1 MASVTVAVEG
11 SPSPL
16 LSPSPLVTSEPEA
29 VDNGLKLMFN
39 LWINWGF
46 GKTEGL
52 LLLISENPLAFTITL
67 FVLALSCLLW
77 YCCSCCCCCL
87 RRQPERRGINKYL
100 VLEWVWFHNFE
111 NKNLLI
117 FSLES
122 KVEEVLTTSRSSMLR
137 KRDLVRHL
145 SRRVIRVGGVSETT
159 PTKITCIYLFI
170 FKIIFIFIILK
181 SSPDFVN

>member
-117 FSLES
+117 FFSRIQSGRGFNHVSFLHAQEERSCPSLE
-122 KVEEVLTTSRSSMLR
+122 
-137 KRDLVRHL
+137 
-145 SRRVIRVGGVSETT
+145 
-159 PTKITCIYLFI
+159 
-170 FKIIFIFIILK
+170 
-181 SSPDFVN
+181 

>member
-1 MASVTVAVEG
+1 MSISSLDNASWKDTILEGRKAGEGLYLSLTCLFFLPLIRRRALQGSSKQGVVNYLTTPYVKGCGLSFRPRPLIDTCKSMASVTVAVE

-87 RRQPERRGINKYL
+87 RRQPERQGIN
-100 VLEWVWFHNFE
+100 
-111 NKNLLI
+111 
-117 FSLES
+117 
-122 KVEEVLTTSRSSMLR
+122 
-137 KRDLVRHL
+137 
-145 SRRVIRVGGVSETT
+145 
-159 PTKITCIYLFI
+159 
-170 FKIIFIFIILK
+170 
-181 SSPDFVN
+181 